1 VTHEHRIEILP
12 QDANFALELD
22 ARSAEG
28 WELVVAMV
36 AGWAPT
42 GILGADGRAAA
53 VPVLSCVFRRVNVSP
68 REEMAEVARSVINQ
82 FLNTEVP
89 RPKYDTVNLPHG
101 LTFSSIMSEPTPEG
115 RADDHLIVK
124 G

>member
-53 VPVLSCVFRRVNVSP
+53 VPVLSCVFRRAKSP
-68 REEMAEVARSVINQ
+68 ESIREHCSAAIERYIHD
-82 FLNTEVP
+82 L
-89 RPKYDTVNLPHG
+89 
-101 LTFSSIMSEPTPEG
+101 PTPEG